1 MSVPQSDTPP
11 ANREA
16 EQVVL
21 GSILRDGSLMDEA
34 LSVLH
39 TAQCFY
45 YQEHK
50 IIFRSMVS
58 IHNRRQPIDTLTV
71 RDELRR
77 LELLDK
83 TGGSVELVRMVEL
96 THDLLAGVASTA
108 HFPAH
113 ARILWDKYRLRS
125 LIVVSNDTIR
135 SCYTE
140 SDDAETILNNAQSEL
155 FRLATGDNHPGVSPA
170 YDELAGVYESLEAR
184 KGGTPPPGS
193 VKTSFSEIDE
203 ILEPMEPGTL
213 NILAGRPS
221 TGKTQMACQIAV
233 DVAIRQRRPVLMLS
247 WEMPRRLI
255 TTRFAC
261 DVAGVDKTKAKR
273 GQLTDDDWK
282 ALTRAQEAIHGARLF
297 LADSLNMDLFRVRAE
312 ARQLKATSGLDLLI
326 IDYLQLVSVPG
337 RFGTSNEMFEYL
349 TRSLK
354 LLAMEL
360 SVPILLLSQLSRAG
374 KDRKSPAPQLFD
386 LRGSGA
392 IEQDADVVMFTW
404 HDSKGSYVD
413 IAKQREGPRG
423 KVELRFERSRWYSQF
438 KNYDIP
444 Y

>member
-1 MSVPQSDTPP
+1 MPDPHSETPP

-16 EQVVL
+16 EEIVL

-34 LSVLH
+34 ISVLP
-39 TAQCFY
+39 TPQCFY
-45 YQEHK
+45 CSEH
-50 IIFRSMVS
+50 RMVFQAMCS
-58 IHNRRQPIDTLTV
+58 VHERREVVDVITV
-71 RDELRR
+71 KDEVRR
-77 LELLDK
+77 LDRLSKVGGITQLVAWAELAN
-83 TGGSVELVRMVEL
+83 
-96 THDLLAGVASTA
+96 DLINQVATTA
-108 HFPAH
+108 HFPSH
-113 ARILWDKYRLRS
+113 ARIVWDKYRLRQ
-125 LIVVSNDTIR
+125 LISVSTEVAR
-135 SCYTE
+135 SCYAE
-140 SDDAETILNNAQSEL
+140 SDDAETILNTAQAEL
-155 FRLATGDNHPGVSPA
+155 FRLATGDNHSGVSLA
-170 YDELAGVYESLEAR
+170 YNELAGVYESLEAR
-184 KGGTPPPGS
+184 KDGTLPPGS
-193 VKTSFSEIDE
+193 VQTSFREIDD

-221 TGKTQMACQIAV
+221 TGKTQLACQVAI

-247 WEMPRRLI
+247 WEMTRRLI
-255 TTRFAC
+255 TTRLAC
-261 DVAGVDKTKAKR
+261 DVADVDKTKAKR
-273 GQLTDDDWK
+273 GQLTDEDWGR
-282 ALTRAQEAIHGARLF
+282 LIRAQEAIHGAPLF
-297 LADSLNMDLFRVRAE
+297 LADKLNMDLFRVRAE

-337 RFGTSNEMFEYL
+337 RFSTTNEMFEYL

-360 SVPILLLSQLSRAG
+360 AVPILLLSQLNRAG
-374 KDRKSPAPQLFD
+374 KDRKNPAPQLFD

-423 KVELRFERSRWYSQF
+423 KVELRFERSRWYSDLR
-438 KNYDIP
+438 NYDIP

>member
-1 MSVPQSDTPP
+1 MDSQITDTPP
-11 ANREA
+11 SNKEA
-16 EQVVL
+16 EQIVL
-21 GSILRDGSLMDEA
+21 GSLLRDGSMMDEA
-34 LSVLH
+34 LSILR
-39 TAQCFY
+39 TPASFY
-45 YQEHK
+45 WPGHRAVFQA
-50 IIFRSMVS
+50 MVN
-58 IHNRRQPIDTLTV
+58 IHSRRNPIDTLTV
-71 RDELRR
+71 RDELFR
-77 LELLDK
+77 LDRLK
-83 TGGSVELVRMVEL
+83 KVGGSVKLVEMMEL
-96 THDLLAGVASTA
+96 TTDLLSGVASTA
-108 HFPAH
+108 HFPSH
-113 ARILWDKYRLRS
+113 ARIVWDKYRLRQ
-125 LIVVSNDTIR
+125 LIMVSTETVR
-135 SCYTE
+135 SCFTE
-140 SDDAETILNNAQSEL
+140 SDDAETILNSAQSEL
-155 FRLATGDNHPGVSPA
+155 FRLVTGDNHPGVSPA
-170 YDELAGVYESLEAR
+170 YDELAGVYESLESR
-184 KGGTPPPGS
+184 KGGAPPPGS
-193 VKTSFSEIDE
+193 VQTSFDEIDE

-233 DVAIRQRRPVLMLS
+233 DVAIRHRRPVLMLS

-282 ALTRAQEAIHGARLF
+282 ALTRAQETIHGAPLF

-312 ARQLKATSGLDLLI
+312 ARQLKANSGLDLLI
-326 IDYLQLVSVPG
+326 IDYLQLVTVPG

-423 KVELRFERSRWYSQF
+423 KVELRFERSRWYSQVR
-438 KNYDIP
+438 NYDIP